1 MLIEI
6 VVPIGRLLG
15 GRRWASGNLRT
26 RLEGS
31 GQREVLRSPAAAGRL
46 CSLRMTILAGTSD
59 AEDEGT
65 EIGRGKRKRGGACGT
80 FFQARSREAKA

>member
-1 MLIEI
+1 
-6 VVPIGRLLG
+6 
-15 GRRWASGNLRT
+15 
-26 RLEGS
+26 
-31 GQREVLRSPAAAGRL
+31 
-46 CSLRMTILAGTSD
+46 MTILAGTSD